1 MEDETIQR
9 MTIQESTA
17 ADLTVDAGQAE
28 TGSMGQK
35 LLISGN
41 AIAMRLWDEQPGD
54 GKQKAAVA
62 RNYETVGYVLSGRAE
77 LTVEGKT
84 ITLEPGTSWTVPEG
98 AEHSYKIVEAFRA
111 VEATHPSARGDG

>member
-1 MEDETIQR
+1 
-9 MTIQESTA
+9 MTTQNSTS
-17 ADLTVDAGQAE
+17 ADLTVSVDQAN

-54 GKQKAAVA
+54 GSQKSAAA
-62 RNYETVGYVLSGRAE
+62 RNYEVVGYVLSGRAE
-77 LTVEGKT
+77 LTLEGKT
-84 ITLEPGTSWTVPEG
+84 IPLEPGTSWTVPEG
-98 AEHSYKIVEAFRA
+98 TEHSYKILEPFRA